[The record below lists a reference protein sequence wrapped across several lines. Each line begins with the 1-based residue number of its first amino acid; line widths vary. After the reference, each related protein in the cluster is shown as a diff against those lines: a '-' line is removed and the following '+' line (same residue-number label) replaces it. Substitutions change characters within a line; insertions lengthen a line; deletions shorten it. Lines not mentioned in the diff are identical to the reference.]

1 MRTTLLD
8 PIEGRSSGIERV
20 FARLE
25 EAMKR
30 RSRLLAAVLAAGLVA
45 ALGCASSSKKSDP
58 ALGTRTL
65 NCLVVQHEHDSG
77 GSGGSGLR
85 GASGGYY
92 IVFETHE
99 GQATSTYRLE
109 VSRQQFI
116 RFQDGDRVQLT
127 LNNNILVNIQPNND

>member
-1 MRTTLLD
+1 
-8 PIEGRSSGIERV
+8 
-20 FARLE
+20 
-25 EAMKR
+25 MKR
-30 RSRLLAAVLAAGLVA
+30 RSRFVAAVLTAGLA
-45 ALGCASSSKKSDP
+45 AAGCASSSKKSDP

-99 GQATSTYRLE
+99 GQATSTYRFE

-116 RFQDGDRVQLT
+116 RFQDGDRVKLT
-127 LNNNILVNIQPNND
+127 LNNNILLNIQPNND

>member
-1 MRTTLLD
+1 MRGWSRFLA
-8 PIEGRSSGIERV
+8 V
-20 FARLE
+20 FFAVG
-25 EAMKR
+25 
-30 RSRLLAAVLAAGLVA
+30 LAAAA
-45 ALGCASSSKKSDP
+45 GCASGSKKSDP
-58 ALGTRTL
+58 ALGTRML

-77 GSGGSGLR
+77 GSSGSGLR

-116 RFQDGDRVQLT
+116 RFQDGDRVKLT
-127 LNNNILVNIQPNND
+127 LNNNILVNIQPIND